1 MIIFMGKSPT
11 WITCFSWFLYMF
23 FLWKLSIWTWKAG
36 WFGPVE
42 FPMTWNLPRGS
53 LGTISMMAYRAPKS
67 LFVFREIIPSHGHK
81 IQVSEI
87 IIYPDSYGKS
97 PIHLDDL
104 PTVFIVIFHCQI
116 TRRCHSPYW
125 NGNLLV
131 NPMISYC
138 IIISSFDNL
147 SPSHSMPFFV
157 C

>member
-1 MIIFMGKSPT
+1 MGKSPT
-11 WITCFSWFLYMF
+11 WINSWMVFLCFSYGSYPFEHE
-23 FLWKLSIWTWKAG
+23 KLDDLGQWN
-36 WFGPVE
+36 
-42 FPMTWNLPRGS
+42 FPWLETSQGDLLGRFQWWLTEPRNH
-53 LGTISMMAYRAPKS
+53 
-67 LFVFREIIPSHGHK
+67 VFYREIIPSHGHK

-87 IIYPDSYGKS
+87 IIYPDRYGKS

-125 NGNLLV
+125 NGKLLV
-131 NPMISYC
+131 NPMISHC